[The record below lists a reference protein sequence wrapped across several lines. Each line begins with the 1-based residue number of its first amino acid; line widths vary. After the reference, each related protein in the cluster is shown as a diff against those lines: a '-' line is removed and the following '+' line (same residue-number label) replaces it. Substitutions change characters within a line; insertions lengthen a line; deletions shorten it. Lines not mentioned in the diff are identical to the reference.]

1 MTKLSTPPN
10 RQKKNGRDN
19 LLECYVVVDWPEGAS
34 LFQPTCFHPNLTD
47 YIMSKPIIVTAAI
60 MVKANQVFAARRNSG
75 SHMAGFWE
83 FPGGKIEIGET
94 PEECLARELFE
105 EFGIVTQIGEFFA
118 ESTHDYGTKTI
129 QLLAYWVTHVSGEF
143 ELMAHDQLRW
153 LSFDELDQVKWAP
166 ADIPLVSLYRDH
178 L

>member
-1 MTKLSTPPN
+1 M
-10 RQKKNGRDN
+10 
-19 LLECYVVVDWPEGAS
+19 DWPEGAS
-34 LFQPTCFHPNLTD
+34 IFRPKCFYPNLTD
-47 YIMSKPIIVTAAI
+47 YTMSKPIIVTAAI
-60 MVKANQVFAARRNSG
+60 MVKANQVFAARRNPG

-83 FPGGKIEIGET
+83 FPRGKIEIGET

-153 LSFDELDQVKWAP
+153 LSFNELDQVKWAP